1 MELDSMFPEPG
12 KIIVEKQTSF
22 PRLLIGAACL
32 AILFLVVY
40 FYQSPKTISFQ
51 PSEGIPIVPYNSLP
65 ETISFSKAPV
75 FHPQSINASQS
86 INENVNGVELAKE
99 VANKIKDMLLPY
111 KNVEPSHITNIVSFA
126 VKEIIKESEKPME
139 MNPKEMKPEK
149 EPSYGPMNVANLP
162 VPFREE
168 EEDAPE
174 KEKKGKINADAN
186 PQILAMMKARGLVE
200 K

>member
-65 ETISFSKAPV
+65 ETISFAKAPV
-75 FHPQSINASQS
+75 LHPQSIN
-86 INENVNGVELAKE
+86 
-99 VANKIKDMLLPY
+99 
-111 KNVEPSHITNIVSFA
+111 
-126 VKEIIKESEKPME
+126 
-139 MNPKEMKPEK
+139 
-149 EPSYGPMNVANLP
+149 
-162 VPFREE
+162 
-168 EEDAPE
+168 
-174 KEKKGKINADAN
+174 
-186 PQILAMMKARGLVE
+186 
-200 K
+200 